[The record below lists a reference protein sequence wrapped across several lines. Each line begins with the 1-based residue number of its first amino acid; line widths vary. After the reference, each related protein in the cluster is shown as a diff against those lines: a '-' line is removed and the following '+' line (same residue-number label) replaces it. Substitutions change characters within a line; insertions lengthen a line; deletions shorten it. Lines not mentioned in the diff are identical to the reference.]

1 MSTLDQIAELLR
13 EMPCNV
19 RVKLADE
26 NHERE
31 WAQVIFAPVD
41 GYIEGGGTGPVPMRE
56 VEWIDI
62 KRIEMKHIGRLV
74 PDKPIDHT
82 EMIQTA
88 LDKNEA
94 NYEVL
99 EDVIRIYHQ
108 KS

>member
-13 EMPCNV
+13 EMPSDV
-19 RVKLADE
+19 RVKLIDE
-26 NHERE
+26 KKERE

-74 PDKPIDHT
+74 PNRPVDHT
-82 EMIQTA
+82 EMIQAA
-88 LDKNEA
+88 LEKNGA
-94 NYEVL
+94 NFKVL